1 MSITENYPKVK
12 NYCDD
17 LAAHYNKTLLDSE
30 KQLGA
35 ILDNPP
41 LFSKD
46 QLDYLR
52 AMASLGSR
60 ESIEPSGYDGEALT
74 KLAETVGH
82 KRGYLTAVTYLIAV
96 AEGNINNS
104 GE

>member
-1 MSITENYPKVK
+1 MDNYPKIK
-12 NYCDD
+12 QYCAD
-17 LAAHYNKTLLDSE
+17 LSVHYNKNLLDSE
-30 KQLGA
+30 KQLGE
-35 ILDNPP
+35 ILENPP
-41 LFSKD
+41 LFSRD

-52 AMASLGSR
+52 AMAALGSR

-82 KRGYLTAVTYLIAV
+82 KRGYLTAVTYLISI
-96 AEGNINNS
+96 AEGNANNS